1 MKTTES
7 IKKMMESTLSAIAK
21 MQVEVTVLSGKNN
34 RGVMISIVIDGN
46 EEETTL
52 AANRIAHMAGS
63 KFEKGGY
70 DAELEAYFCGI
81 SE

>member
-7 IKKMMESTLSAIAK
+7 IKKMIESTLSAIAK
-21 MQVEVTVLSGKNN
+21 MKVEVGVLSGKNN
-34 RGVMISIVIDGN
+34 KGVLITIVIDGN

-52 AANRIAHMAGS
+52 AANRITHMTES

-70 DAELEAYFCGI
+70 EAELETYFCGI